1 MHEQR
6 TPSRR
11 LTAPLAAAFLLAS
24 VGLSACAAAVAPI
37 GESTPAPAEPATSA
51 PFDPV
56 LRIRERGDISNL
68 DPAFF
73 PTAVDSTIGYAVFEG
88 LIQYKPG
95 TEGAE
100 VVNVLAETFE
110 PSDDGLRYDFKLKEN
125 IQFHGGYGELT
136 AEDVKFS
143 YERIAGLTEPKIEAV
158 NQADFATLAEVDVT
172 GKYTGTIVLSKPFA
186 PLLTSTLPVGSGL
199 VVSKKAVEELGDEFA
214 THPIGTGPYE
224 FTSWTPTQEIVLTRF
239 EGYGGAWQP
248 TVPAPPWTQIVV
260 LPITDDT
267 AGLNAF
273 EAGDVAW
280 SKLPTQAIEQY
291 TAGQGRGDVYRRDTL
306 NYAFITLNVQDPQ
319 LANDELRQAIR
330 YAIDVPGIVAA
341 ATDDTFTR
349 ARAIIP
355 AGSPLGYWADAPQYD
370 QDLAKAKDHLAAS
383 GLKDVKLRIT
393 TVDSEENRATVQV
406 VQQNLEAIG
415 IDATI
420 DVQDGATFWEIPGSG
435 GGGPDRQLV
444 VLSFSSQPDP
454 SWSFMWF
461 TPDQVG
467 LWNFTGWVDDRFG
480 ELYDQA
486 LAETDPVTR
495 HELYVELQRHW
506 DEAANVI
513 WTYYPTLYFAAA
525 ENLQPAFIPPTGQ
538 PYIWAFLPK

>member
-1 MHEQR
+1 MHASLK
-6 TPSRR
+6 PAR
-11 LTAPLAAAFLLAS
+11 LLTLTTALLLGSIGLAACAPAS
-24 VGLSACAAAVAPI
+24 APS
-37 GESTPAPAEPATSA
+37 GQPAPPSASTSAEPAT
-51 PFDPV
+51 PVDTV

-95 TEGAE
+95 LEGSE
-100 VVNVLAETFE
+100 VVNVLAESFE
-110 PSDDGLRYDFKLKEN
+110 PSADGLRYDFTLKSG

-143 YERIAGLTEPKIEAV
+143 YERIAGLTEPKIEAP
-158 NQADFATLAEVDVT
+158 NAADFTTLAEVEVT
-172 GKYTGTIVLSKPFA
+172 GTYTGTIVLNKPFA

-199 VVSKKAVEELGDEFA
+199 IVSKKAVEELGDDFA
-214 THPIGTGPYE
+214 THPIGTGPFE
-224 FTSWTPTQEIVLTRF
+224 FTSGTPNQEIVLTKF
-239 EGYGGAWQP
+239 ADYGGAWQP
-248 TVPAPPWTQIVV
+248 TVPAPPWEQIVV
-260 LPITDDT
+260 VPITDDT

-273 EAGDVAW
+273 EAGDVVW
-280 SKLPTQAIEQY
+280 SKLPTTAIEQY
-291 TAGQGRGDVYRRDTL
+291 ASGQGKGELYRRDTL
-306 NYAFITLNVQDPQ
+306 NYAFITLNIGDPQ
-319 LANDELRQAIR
+319 LKNDELRQAIR
-330 YAIDVPGIVAA
+330 YAVDVPGIVTA
-341 ATDDTFTR
+341 ATNDTFTR
-349 ARAIIP
+349 AKAIIP

-370 QDLAKAKDHLAAS
+370 QDLEKAREHLAAS
-383 GLKDVKLRIT
+383 GLTDVELRIS

-415 IDATI
+415 IKATI
-420 DVQDGATFWEIPGSG
+420 DVQDGATFWEIPGNG

-467 LWNFTGWVDDRFG
+467 QWNFTGWADDRFA

-486 LAETDPVTR
+486 LVETDAAKRT
-495 HELYVELQRHW
+495 ELYIELQKLW

-525 ENLQPAFIPPTGQ
+525 PNIQPAFIPPTGQ